1 MSVLLLLCISMF
13 CVRYIPGKASMVSI
27 CLPSV
32 QTCKECFKKLEYE
45 VLMVNLLSGG
55 DFLKLFHLKK
65 YKDMPQNLYK
75 QRLISAE
82 LRL

>member
-1 MSVLLLLCISMF
+1 MVYECIAIALHFYILCEIHS
-13 CVRYIPGKASMVSI
+13 RKSI
-27 CLPSV
+27 HGDASV